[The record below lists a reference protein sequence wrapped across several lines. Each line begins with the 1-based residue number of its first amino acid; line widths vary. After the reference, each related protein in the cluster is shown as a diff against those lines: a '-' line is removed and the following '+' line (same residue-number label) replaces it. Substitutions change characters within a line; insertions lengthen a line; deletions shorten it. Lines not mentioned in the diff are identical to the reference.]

1 MDLLQWFINFLIK
14 KTSFGTIKN
23 EIIPNKKLA
32 EELKKPIIRKFE
44 KRKVHSP
51 SIENIWGNDLADMQ
65 LISKVNKG
73 FRFSLC
79 VIDIYSKY
87 AWVISL
93 KDNKGI
99 AITNAFE
106 TFLDESNGKPNKV
119 QVDKSI

>member
-1 MDLLQWFINFLIK
+1 MDLLQWFIHFLIK

-23 EIIPNKKLA
+23 EIISNKKLA

-51 SIENIWGNDLADMQ
+51 SIENIWGDDLADMQ

-79 VIDIYSKY
+79 VLIF
-87 AWVISL
+87 
-93 KDNKGI
+93 I
-99 AITNAFE
+99 ANMHGL
-106 TFLDESNGKPNKV
+106 FL
-119 QVDKSI
+119 

>member
-1 MDLLQWFINFLIK
+1 
-14 KTSFGTIKN
+14 
-23 EIIPNKKLA
+23 
-32 EELKKPIIRKFE
+32 
-44 KRKVHSP
+44 
-51 SIENIWGNDLADMQ
+51 MQ

-93 KDNKGI
+93 TDNKGI